1 MKCSKCGMELSASS
15 QSCSRCG
22 EAVSKGFNYSNM
34 EKELLHTVW
43 EEETV
48 PDFSGSSL
56 LYRQNAFD
64 NPKKEVMRVRH
75 RNQMNQM
82 NQLQYTQEDE
92 ETEEF
97 KKQPLKLAVSLIAS
111 AAVFAGTAFFLQT
124 LPSGYSY
131 DQTETEY
138 QNCLS
143 MMVKEDYDQ
152 ALKSADLL
160 LQKESDSLEYLA
172 LKNTICE
179 KSGDIKTQTKVL
191 KQIIAADKD
200 NYQAYE
206 KLIGIYAAA
215 ENQEEIVKLADHAPN
230 SAISAMLEEYLIET
244 PYLELTPG
252 LYDAS
257 QTLVI
262 TSEKGNSIYYTLDGT
277 SPQEKGVLYTAPL
290 SLEQDRFYS
299 VRAVCKNESGAY
311 GEEAAGEYQ
320 IGIDADRNSMVTAV
334 SQPQVYPDSGTYS
347 SQQSITIDVPIGYQ
361 AYYSWSVQTELTP
374 ENGTLYTG
382 GITMPQGSSQLS
394 VIVTDGNGNC
404 SEVKQ
409 LNYTYQP

>member
-1 MKCSKCGMELSASS
+1 MKCSKCGKELSDSS

-22 EAVSKGFNYSNM
+22 RAVSRDFNYSNM

-56 LYRQNAFD
+56 LYRQSAFGMQ
-64 NPKKEVMRVRH
+64 KKSEMRESNH
-75 RNQMNQM
+75 MNQMNQM
-82 NQLQYTQEDE
+82 NYAE
-92 ETEEF
+92 EEPEEF
-97 KKQPLKLAVSLIAS
+97 KKQPFKLAVSLIAS
-111 AAVFAGTAFFLQT
+111 AAVFAGAAFFLQT
-124 LPSGYSY
+124 FPESYSY
-131 DQTETEY
+131 EETQAEY

-143 MMVKEDYDQ
+143 MMAKEDYAQ
-152 ALKSADLL
+152 ALKSADIL

-179 KSGDIKTQTKVL
+179 KSGDSKTQEKVL
-191 KQIIAADKD
+191 QQIIAADKD

-206 KLIGIYAAA
+206 KLLDIYVKA
-215 ENQEEIVKLADHAPN
+215 ENQEEIVKLAEHAPN
-230 SAISAMLEEYLIET
+230 SVIAAMLEEYLIET

-257 QTLVI
+257 QTLAI

-277 SPQEKGVLYTAPL
+277 SPQEKGILYTAPI

-311 GEEAAGEYQ
+311 GDEAAGEYQ
-320 IGIDADRNSMVTAV
+320 IGINADRSFMVTAI

-347 SQQSITIDVPIGYQ
+347 SQQRITIDVPIGYQ
-361 AYYSWSVQTELTP
+361 AYYSWSAGMELTP

-382 GITMPQGSSQLS
+382 GITMPEGSSQLS

-409 LNYTYQP
+409 VSYTYQP